1 MGPSLVAI
9 EEPENGLHPAKIA
22 DILEL
27 LYSMNTARDGHPGQV
42 LVNTHSPYLVQDV
55 MQSHADDVL
64 CAVPWRRR
72 EPDGRIT
79 ESVTFNPLPGT
90 WRSERWERSDD
101 RPRSSAPVS
110 RSKLFVFL
118 YNPSEP
124 EETDALVLAVRL
136 HWRGN
141 FR

>member
-1 MGPSLVAI
+1 MWRQHK
-9 EEPENGLHPAKIA
+9 PENGLHPAKIA

-27 LYSMNTARDGHPGQV
+27 LRSMTEARDGHAGQV
-42 LVNTHSPYLVQDV
+42 LVNTHSPYLVQDA
-55 MQSHADDVL
+55 MQDHADDVL

-72 EPDGRIT
+72 DADGRIT

-90 WRSERWERSDD
+90 WRSEQWERSDD

-110 RSKLFVFL
+110 RSKLFAFL

-124 EETDALVLAVRL
+124 EETDE
-136 HWRGN
+136 
-141 FR
+141 